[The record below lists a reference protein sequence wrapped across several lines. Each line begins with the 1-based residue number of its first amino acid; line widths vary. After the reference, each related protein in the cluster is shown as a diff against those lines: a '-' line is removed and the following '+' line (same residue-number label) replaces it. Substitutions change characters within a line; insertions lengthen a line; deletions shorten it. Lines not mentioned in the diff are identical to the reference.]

1 MGRTRRDGSRCSNPC
16 STSRR
21 EMSSLSSHS
30 CWRARAKQK
39 PSILPPRSSKAIATR
54 STSTSVNSTAR
65 RVSYKARSMTSN
77 DLILNVWISGLGERR
92 LTVKQLF
99 VLELNIQLSARHV
112 PLVLNQS

>member
-1 MGRTRRDGSRCSNPC
+1 M
-16 STSRR
+16 
-21 EMSSLSSHS
+21 
-30 CWRARAKQK
+30 A
-39 PSILPPRSSKAIATR
+39 
-54 STSTSVNSTAR
+54 
-65 RVSYKARSMTSN
+65 SN